1 MFFSSTMQ
9 PNFFYGA
16 GPQNT
21 VPYTHFQPP
30 VQSNVQSPE
39 IIGEGDV
46 TSVVL
51 PNGSVQYFFI
61 PTIKRDVWTPCAYT
75 PPTMN
80 VNWNIPSQA
89 WFIRNISNPI
99 TPSFC
104 SGQQY
109 LRPYAEPFIAN
120 IMPTD
125 CNTNT
130 PALGYT
136 NMFHYDRCTST
147 SDLQYFYPRVLSR
160 HQQTTDVKVKSLRK
174 PICLFDLACDKPC
187 PCGVVS
193 GTKYY
198 QDESEKEPEHVSS
211 AMSIEGVERKVS
223 CECPPKDKSLGK
235 SVITLRDSSFEEDS
249 EEITV
254 AEKNKIHESSKMK
267 SLEKEKN
274 NSTSKS
280 KAKNFKIG
288 RKPSPVEINIKDT
301 PSQRDSKNLRK
312 SRYYKLE
319 KSEESSSSEKEK
331 VGTDELKLKKQVK
344 DEKEKKKREKCQCE
358 EDSDSDSKPAEKEEK
373 RSCCCTRKRYKGV
386 ASYKDK
392 EKAENQLSLIEIVG
406 HCDGSCCCS
415 QCAANGAPQPQTKS
429 RK

>member
-1 MFFSSTMQ
+1 
-9 PNFFYGA
+9 
-16 GPQNT
+16 
-21 VPYTHFQPP
+21 
-30 VQSNVQSPE
+30 
-39 IIGEGDV
+39 
-46 TSVVL
+46 
-51 PNGSVQYFFI
+51 
-61 PTIKRDVWTPCAYT
+61 
-75 PPTMN
+75 MN